1 MVKEITS
8 VIVLLALCVPAF
20 AVDLPNL
27 VGNWTG
33 HENGYIAENGSYKM
47 SEVNT
52 SLAIVEQ
59 KDRLFRGN
67 TTYILNGKEV
77 VEGFIGVI
85 GLDNKTFYRPDFT
98 KGYSFGTIISNDEI
112 GLIYLQDGES
122 WYAGITDL
130 HRIK

>member
-1 MVKEITS
+1 MIGKIAS
-8 VIVLLALCVPAF
+8 VMVLLALCIPAL

-33 HENGYIAENGSYKM
+33 HQYTENGSYKVL
-47 SEVNT
+47 EGNT

-59 KDRLFRGN
+59 KDRFLKGN
-67 TTYILNGKEV
+67 TTYVLNGKEV

-85 GLDNKTFYRPDFT
+85 GLDNKTFYRPDFN

-112 GLIYLQDGES
+112 GLVYLQDGKS
-122 WYAGITDL
+122 WYASISDL